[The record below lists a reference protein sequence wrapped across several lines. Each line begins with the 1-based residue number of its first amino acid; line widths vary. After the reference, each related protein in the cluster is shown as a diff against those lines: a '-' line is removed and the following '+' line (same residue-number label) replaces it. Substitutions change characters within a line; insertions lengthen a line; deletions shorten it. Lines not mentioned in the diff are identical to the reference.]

1 MADVNLIIN
10 SLNTIANAAYHKPHD
25 DRPPSS
31 RKTGHQIAFETLQ
44 GTAAQLEAV
53 FRQNPAPNR
62 DSREN
67 IAAQFA
73 AMKKNVDVYCAM
85 TVETRPGLIAF
96 NNASTEWELLRREL
110 GD

>member
-10 SLNTIANAAYHKPHD
+10 SLNTIANAAYHKVHD
-25 DRPPSS
+25 GPPSS
-31 RKTGHQIAFETLQ
+31 RKTGHQIAFEALQ
-44 GTAAQLEAV
+44 GTAAQLAAV
-53 FRQNPAPNR
+53 FGQNPAPNR

-73 AMKKNVDVYCAM
+73 TMKKNVDVYCVK
-85 TVETRPGLIAF
+85 TVETRPVLIAF
-96 NNASTEWELLRREL
+96 NNASTEWEVLRSEL